1 MNKLVNIGF
10 GNVVNAGKII
20 GIISPEAAPI
30 KRLVQTAK
38 DNGMAID
45 ATCGRRTKAVIVTDS
60 GHLILS
66 SLLPETIA
74 GRVNPKETESVDAH
88 EVFSANEQQKILEVN
103 G

>member
-1 MNKLVNIGF
+1 MNKLINVGF
-10 GNVVNAGKII
+10 GNVVNSNKIV

-30 KRLVQTAK
+30 KRMVQTAK
-38 DNGMAID
+38 DNGTAID

-74 GRVNPKETESVDAH
+74 GRVNQREALTAQEIIT
-88 EVFSANEQQKILEVN
+88 NEGIN
-103 G
+103 

>member
-1 MNKLVNIGF
+1 MNKLVNVGF
-10 GNVVNAGKII
+10 GNVVNVSKII

-30 KRLVQTAK
+30 KRMVQTAK
-38 DNGMAID
+38 DTGMAID

-74 GRVNPKETESVDAH
+74 GRVNPKEVEIIDTQED
-88 EVFSANEQQKILEVN
+88 FSEEQI
-103 G
+103 

>member
-1 MNKLVNIGF
+1 MNRLVNVGF
-10 GNVVNAGKII
+10 GNVVNANKII

-30 KRLVQTAK
+30 KRMVQTAK

-74 GRVNPKETESVDAH
+74 GRVNPKEVEVVGTH
-88 EVFSANEQQKILEVN
+88 ETFPEE
-103 G
+103 